1 MEKVTGTENTIEVFE
16 NDIELFLSMFCDE
29 QGIENLKQESQS
41 VWNGCLRYIRKNVFK
56 DKSIL
61 KSSNNITIPNNSI
74 SSNFNAYNYEL
85 VSNICDIYIDLCF
98 MYDKEISIMGFSN
111 LTNIDQDNIYNWA
124 NSINNNNSLSTS
136 GYEIYKKL
144 NILREESL
152 SNKLVTGKQNPVGV
166 LGVLNRHYQWN
177 MPGVSR
183 EKANNNTLTAADLPQ
198 LAIDNSQT
206 ISTIQDNLKL
216 IE

>member
-1 MEKVTGTENTIEVFE
+1 MEKVTGTENTVEVFE
-16 NDIELFLSMFCDE
+16 NDIQLFLAMFCDE

-144 NILREESL
+144 NTLREESL

-183 EKANNNTLTAADLPQ
+183 EQANKNGLTAATLPQ
-198 LAIDNSQT
+198 LGADNSQT
-206 ISTIQDNLKL
+206 IQTIESDTKL